1 MNRFRFTDADINRT
15 IQYLKTGK
23 GHLEIP
29 RWAEKYQEDLKIK
42 TKQLYY
48 KDKLIVSREKLD
60 GYLRKRLYDK
70 KADLTTG
77 RDSLHYQLM
86 KEIVG
91 APRRMI
97 MEFLRKQKSY
107 GETRSA
113 LPQPKQT
120 GGPRLKGFVVETD
133 LCFIK
138 KADLVACNPRFEK
151 TQKDDLVYCVTSV
164 EKSSGLTKLDYVKTK
179 RPEIVTPIVIEHL
192 KYFAQ
197 RNGNKTTDYELWSDK
212 GGEFDHKKIKPHV
225 KETKFVSA
233 GKSCENR
240 NRLFQQCFYRILKNR
255 QSVSVKN
262 AIKKSQDQINNTFS
276 KIHRKTPNEVVDNK
290 IDTLKQYNKTR
301 KQHISNMKR
310 KPLEIGDYVRVQIKG
325 IKSKLGFKSYKN
337 ETFTTRV
344 YKIEGRTKKLPHKYY
359 IKSDKR
365 KWYLAD
371 SLLKSAPRDEK
382 SLKLIE
388 ERDEEQKTDD
398 RAEKERSDA
407 ERKKQQ
413 IEDDKRIA
421 ALKKAGKL
429 GTRQD
434 AAKKLRAKMKARQ
447 TDEEFE
453 KMLEDDQ
460 KEYEKEQK
468 AKGKVLRKKKRANV
482 FQQKWGREGEEEWV
496 PGQKVK
502 RKNKG
507 GSQTGEFL
515 NLVDWTEGEQ
525 DKVYA
530 GKPNAQALTNK
541 YNKNIMR
548 GKELATQLRKNRV
561 KLKGYSVNYFNQYQ
575 L

>member
-1 MNRFRFTDADINRT
+1 
-15 IQYLKTGK
+15 
-23 GHLEIP
+23 
-29 RWAEKYQEDLKIK
+29 
-42 TKQLYY
+42 
-48 KDKLIVSREKLD
+48 
-60 GYLRKRLYDK
+60 
-70 KADLTTG
+70 
-77 RDSLHYQLM
+77 
-86 KEIVG
+86 
-91 APRRMI
+91 
-97 MEFLRKQKSY
+97 
-107 GETRSA
+107 
-113 LPQPKQT
+113 
-120 GGPRLKGFVVETD
+120 
-133 LCFIK
+133 
-138 KADLVACNPRFEK
+138 
-151 TQKDDLVYCVTSV
+151 
-164 EKSSGLTKLDYVKTK
+164 
-179 RPEIVTPIVIEHL
+179 
-192 KYFAQ
+192 
-197 RNGNKTTDYELWSDK
+197 
-212 GGEFDHKKIKPHV
+212 
-225 KETKFVSA
+225 
-233 GKSCENR
+233 
-240 NRLFQQCFYRILKNR
+240 
-255 QSVSVKN
+255 
-262 AIKKSQDQINNTFS
+262 
-276 KIHRKTPNEVVDNK
+276 
-290 IDTLKQYNKTR
+290 
-301 KQHISNMKR
+301 
-310 KPLEIGDYVRVQIKG
+310 
-325 IKSKLGFKSYKN
+325 
-337 ETFTTRV
+337 
-344 YKIEGRTKKLPHKYY
+344 
-359 IKSDKR
+359 
-365 KWYLAD
+365 
-371 SLLKSAPRDEK
+371 LKSAPRDEK